1 MKILDRIEDLIES
14 LLEGVF
20 RKNNPSPIQPVEIGK
35 KLLKV
40 MEGHKRVS
48 IAKTYVPNKYQIYLH
63 PDQLQEFVSLQHTL
77 AQELR
82 GVLQQKAEKENLSFI
97 GSLWIDFT
105 ADPGLDLGSIKIDA
119 AFVEQS
125 ETATGEFVS
134 SVPNFKDFNH
144 TQVFSPSDRAQ
155 QSALL
160 IIKDQ
165 DQEFS
170 YTLTDGRH
178 SIGRSHKCDL
188 VIKDQNVSRIHA
200 WLESF
205 EGQWKLID
213 NDSTNGT
220 YINNQR
226 IQDQTLKNGD
236 RIRVGTTP
244 ISFREGE

>member
-1 MKILDRIEDLIES
+1 M
-14 LLEGVF
+14 
-20 RKNNPSPIQPVEIGK
+20 
-35 KLLKV
+35 
-40 MEGHKRVS
+40 
-48 IAKTYVPNKYQIYLH
+48 
-63 PDQLQEFVSLQHTL
+63 
-77 AQELR
+77 
-82 GVLQQKAEKENLSFI
+82 
-97 GSLWIDFT
+97 
-105 ADPGLDLGSIKIDA
+105 
-119 AFVEQS
+119 
-125 ETATGEFVS
+125 
-134 SVPNFKDFNH
+134 PNFHDFNH
-144 TQVFSPSDRAQ
+144 TQVSSPSARSQ

-160 IIKDQ
+160 ITKDP
-165 DQEFS
+165 DQEIS

-236 RIRVGTTP
+236 RIRVGTTT
-244 ISFREGE
+244 IIFRDGE